1 MAIPELVSD
10 YATLLLSGTPLLDV
24 RAPVEFAQGS
34 FPGAVNLPLMNDAER
49 EAVGIAYKQ
58 QGQNAAVA
66 LGHKLVSGA
75 TRDERITSWVQ
86 FMQTHP
92 EGVLY
97 CFRGG
102 MRSQIS
108 QQWLKEAGHE
118 RPRVAGGYKAMRQ
131 FLIQSLE
138 GCIEQSLFVVVG
150 GLTGCGKTDVIQALN
165 GKLDLEGLA
174 RHRGSSFGGRAQR
187 QPSQIDFENSLA
199 IELLKLTQSH
209 EREQPLG
216 RQQHVAVEDESHLI
230 GRCAVPLALRQKTQQ
245 SQLVWVTAPLEDR
258 VQRIQRDYI
267 ESLAADYVAEYGET
281 EGLERY
287 QAHLTKSLHNLR
299 KRLGLERYA
308 QLQTQLD
315 KALSKQ
321 LSHGE
326 FDAHRAW
333 IEPLMTDYYDPMYQ
347 YQRQQKQSAVVFEGN
362 AQEVI
367 DYLKSRGH

>member
-34 FPGAVNLPLMNDAER
+34 FPGAVNLPLMNDTER
-49 EAVGIAYKQ
+49 EAVGITYKQ

-75 TRDERITSWVQ
+75 TRDERIAQWVQ
-86 FMQTHP
+86 FMQTNP

-138 GCIEQSLFVVVG
+138 HCIDQSLFVVIG

-165 GKLDLEGLA
+165 AKLDLEGLA

-187 QPSQIDFENSLA
+187 QPSQIDFENTLA
-199 IELLKLTQSH
+199 IELLRLQSNEQSH
-209 EREQPLG
+209 
-216 RQQHVAVEDESHLI
+216 VAIEDESHLI
-230 GRCAVPLALRQKTQQ
+230 GRCAVPLTLRQKTQQ

-281 EGLERY
+281 EGLARY
-287 QAHLTKSLHNLR
+287 QAHLTNSLHNLR

-308 QLQTQLD
+308 QLQKHLD
-315 KALSKQ
+315 EALSRQ

-347 YQRQQKQSAVVFEGN
+347 YQRQQKQSAIVFEGN
-362 AQEVI
+362 APQVI